1 MILQRFVKLVF
12 LLFSELSGITQDD
25 IISTLQSMKMVKYWK
40 GQHVVCVTPKTVIE
54 HLQLPQFKRPK
65 LTVDPNCLRWVP
77 HRRMNPKSKK
87 I

>member
-1 MILQRFVKLVF
+1 M
-12 LLFSELSGITQDD
+12 SGITQDD

-40 GQHVVCVTPKTVIE
+40 GQHVVCVTPKTVVE

-65 LTVDPNCLRWVP
+65 LTVETNCLRWMP
-77 HRRMNPKSKK
+77 HRRSNPKSKK